1 MRVGIHTFVSGLKTR
16 KTICQDFAP
25 LGATRTPKPDAVFL
39 VVSQQ
44 SYCLV
49 FDGSLR
55 TAESVNL
62 KRFAGFFGLR
72 FCTDGSARFA
82 LALGFLDDAMP
93 AVCNRSLQKA
103 TTIDVRQ
110 CCGYVVDLMENAL

>member
-1 MRVGIHTFVSGLKTR
+1 MRVGIHRFVSGLNTR

-44 SYCLV
+44 SYCFL
-49 FDGSLR
+49 FGRSLC
-55 TAESVNL
+55 TASAVNS

-72 FCTDGSARFA
+72 FCTDGSATLPRFA
-82 LALGFLDDAMP
+82 LSFVFFDEIMP
-93 AVCNRSLQKA
+93 ASCDRSLQKA
-103 TTIDVRQ
+103 TKIDLGQ
-110 CCGYVVDLMENAL
+110 CCAGGVDLM